1 MAQHESNANHPLEEP
16 AETNSINNKRSGN
29 EWTGSLPLYTT
40 SVDIDYAE
48 ATIVAPLTLEEGTI
62 LRVDMG
68 LRRILVVETPHGGVE
83 SGETFKVPYVSY
95 IMTL

>member
-1 MAQHESNANHPLEEP
+1 MAQHESNHNSEEC
-16 AETNSINNKRSGN
+16 ETNSINKRSSN

-48 ATIVAPLTLEEGTI
+48 ATLEEGTI

-68 LRRILVVETPHGGVE
+68 LRRILVVETPHGGVK

-95 IMTL
+95 IKTL